1 MKVFFE
7 KLENFFMLALTRDRR
22 NDKLLAREVIPMTF
36 KIKEARQLAK
46 ITQKELAL
54 RIGVSAGT
62 LSDYENG
69 NHDPKSDYLSKI
81 ADECGVTVDFLLGR
95 ENTKTPPS
103 SAEPNQEE
111 PGRGMVSEDT
121 VEEILVQL
129 GYIKP
134 GQDLSDDDLQF
145 LLGVGQ
151 ILSAWF
157 GKGEEGRGK

>member
-1 MKVFFE
+1 M
-7 KLENFFMLALTRDRR
+7 
-22 NDKLLAREVIPMTF
+22 IF
-36 KIKEARQLAK
+36 KIKEARQIAK
-46 ITQKELAL
+46 LTQKELAT

-95 ENTKTPPS
+95 EIIKTPPS
-103 SAEPNQEE
+103 PDKPDQEE
-111 PGRGMVSEDT
+111 PGRSLLSEDA
-121 VEEILVQL
+121 VEEILMSM

-134 GQDLSDDDLQF
+134 GQDLSDADLQF

-151 ILSAWF
+151 ILDAWF
-157 GKGEEGRGK
+157 CKGEEG